1 LIRALRDDGYT
12 LALKV
17 KVLIVTQYFWPENFR
32 INDLVLGL
40 KEKGH
45 EVKVLTGIPNYPRG
59 RFYSGYN
66 FFGPLFETYEDI
78 QAFRVP
84 LIPRGNGSRIRLVL
98 NYFSFVF
105 FACLIGPLR
114 RLGSVDLIFIYE
126 PSPIT
131 VCLPALLL
139 KKLKSAPLMF
149 WMQDLWPESLSAT
162 GAISSEKILKM
173 VDILVRFIYRG
184 CDRILVQSR
193 AFIEP
198 VERQGCDQNRIL
210 YFPNSAEELY
220 EPVKLESNASERAM
234 MPDGFC
240 VTFAGNIGAAQDF
253 GTILKAAERLKE
265 QKDIHWVIIGDGR
278 MFPWVQRQVTKLGL
292 NETVHLLG
300 RYPAEAMPRFFA
312 LSDAL
317 LVTLKKEP
325 IFALTIPSKVQSY
338 LACAK
343 PIIAALDGE
352 GARVVEEAGAGITC
366 PTENPEAMADAV
378 LKLYNMSGRDRKV
391 LGHKG
396 REYFNKN
403 FERKMLFDRLEVWMK
418 ALVSQRHKG
427 AKKEVKE

>member
-1 LIRALRDDGYT
+1 
-12 LALKV
+12 V

-40 KEKGH
+40 KERGH
-45 EVKVLTGIPNYPRG
+45 EVNVLTGVPNYPGG
-59 RFYSGYN
+59 RFFTGYN
-66 FFGPLFETYEDI
+66 FFGPLFETYKDI
-78 QAFRVP
+78 PVRRVP
-84 LIPRGNGSRIRLVL
+84 LIPRGNGSRIRLVF

-105 FACLIGPLR
+105 FACLSGPLR

-139 KKLKSAPLMF
+139 KKLKSAPVIF

-162 GAISSEKILKM
+162 GAISSIKILKI
-173 VDILVRFIYRG
+173 VDMLVRFIYRR

-198 VERQGCDQNRIL
+198 VNLKSGDQNRIL

-220 EPVKLESNASERAM
+220 KPVKLESNASECKM
-234 MPDGFC
+234 MPNGFC
-240 VTFAGNIGAAQDF
+240 VTFAGNIGVAQDF
-253 GTILKAAERLKE
+253 GTILNAAERLKDHRE
-265 QKDIHWVIIGDGR
+265 INWVIIGDGR
-278 MFPWVQRQVTKLGL
+278 KFSWIQRQVIERDLS
-292 NETVHLLG
+292 ETVHLLG

-312 LSDAL
+312 LSDVL

-352 GARVVEEAGAGITC
+352 GARVVEEAGAGVTC
-366 PTENPEAMADAV
+366 PAENPKALAEAV
-378 LKLYNMSGRDRKV
+378 LNLYNVSKADRKEM
-391 LGHKG
+391 GKKG
-396 REYFNKN
+396 RSYFEKH
-403 FERKMLFDRLEVWMK
+403 FERKMLLDRLEGWMEK
-418 ALVSQRHKG
+418 LSADYTDWRRLK
-427 AKKEVKE
+427 

>member
-1 LIRALRDDGYT
+1 MKKEFVI
-12 LALKV
+12 
-17 KVLIVTQYFWPENFR
+17 LIVTQYFWPENFR

-40 KEKGH
+40 KERGH
-45 EVKVLTGIPNYPRG
+45 EVKVLTGIPNYPGG
-59 RFYSGYN
+59 RFFTDYN
-66 FFGPLFETYEDI
+66 FSGPLFETYEDI
-78 QAFRVP
+78 PVFRSP

-105 FACLIGPLR
+105 FACLLTPFR
-114 RLGSVDLIFIYE
+114 RLGAIDLIFIYE

-139 KKLKSAPLMF
+139 KKLKSAPLIF

-198 VERQGCDQNRIL
+198 VKRQDGDPNSIL

-220 EPVKLESNASERAM
+220 QPVMLENDAQERAI
-234 MPDGFC
+234 MPEGFC

-253 GTILKAAERLKE
+253 ETILNAAERLKDHTE
-265 QKDIHWVIIGDGR
+265 INWVIIGDGR
-278 MFPWVQRQVTKLGL
+278 MFTWVQEQVSVRGL
-292 NETVHLLG
+292 KQNVHLIG
-300 RYPAEAMPRFFA
+300 RYPSEAMPRFFA
-312 LSDAL
+312 ISNAL

-325 IFALTIPSKVQSY
+325 IFSLTIPSKVQSY
-338 LACAK
+338 LACAR

-352 GARVVEEAGAGITC
+352 GARVVEDAGAGVTC
-366 PTENPEAMADAV
+366 PAENPKALAEAV
-378 LKLYNMSGRDRKV
+378 LKLYNVSEKDRENI
-391 LGHKG
+391 GQKG
-396 REYFNKN
+396 RVYFKKH
-403 FERKMLFDRLEVWMK
+403 FEREMLLDRLDEWIK
-418 ALVSQRHKG
+418 ELVTQRH
-427 AKKEVKE
+427 

>member
-1 LIRALRDDGYT
+1 MC
-12 LALKV
+12 LAIKTRMKILM
-17 KVLIVTQYFWPENFR
+17 VTQYFWPENFR
-32 INDLVLGL
+32 INDLALGL

-45 EVKVLTGIPNYPRG
+45 EVQILTGIPNYPGG
-59 RFYSGYN
+59 RFFTGYN
-66 FFGPLFETYEDI
+66 FFAPLFETYEDI
-78 QAFRVP
+78 PVFRVP

-105 FACLIGPLR
+105 FAYLLGPLR

-198 VERQGCDQNRIL
+198 VKRQGGDQDRIL

-240 VTFAGNIGAAQDF
+240 VTFAGNIGVAQDF
-253 GTILKAAERLKE
+253 GTILDAAERLKE
-265 QKDIHWVIIGDGR
+265 HKYIHWVIIGDGR
-278 MFPWVQRQVTKLGL
+278 MFQWVQRQVIKRGL
-292 NETVHLLG
+292 SETVHLLG

-312 LSDAL
+312 LSDVL

-378 LKLYNMSGRDRKV
+378 LKLYNMSRRDRKD

-396 REYFNKN
+396 REYFKKN
-403 FERKMLFDRLEVWMK
+403 FERKMLFDRLEEWMK
-418 ALVSQRHKG
+418 ELVSQRH
-427 AKKEVKE
+427 

>member
-1 LIRALRDDGYT
+1 MIRALRDDGYT
-12 LALKV
+12 LVLKV

-45 EVKVLTGIPNYPRG
+45 EVKVLTGMPNYPG
-59 RFYSGYN
+59 GFLFDGYS
-66 FFGPLFETYEDI
+66 LFKPFREIYKGI
-78 QAFRVP
+78 PVFRVP

-105 FACLIGPLR
+105 IACLLGPLR
-114 RLGSVDLIFIYE
+114 RLGSVDLVFIYE

-173 VDILVRFIYRG
+173 VDVLVRFIYRG

-198 VERQGCDQNRIL
+198 VKRQGCDQNRIL

-278 MFPWVQRQVTKLGL
+278 MFPWVQRQVAKLGL

-312 LSDAL
+312 LSDVL

-343 PIIAALDGE
+343 HIIAALDGE
-352 GARVVEEAGAGITC
+352 GARVLEEAGAGITC

-391 LGHKG
+391 IGHKG
-396 REYFNKN
+396 REYFKKN
-403 FERKMLFDRLEVWMK
+403 FERKMLFDRLEGWMK
-418 ALVSQRHKG
+418 ALVSHKDTK
-427 AKKEVKE
+427 ALRKEV